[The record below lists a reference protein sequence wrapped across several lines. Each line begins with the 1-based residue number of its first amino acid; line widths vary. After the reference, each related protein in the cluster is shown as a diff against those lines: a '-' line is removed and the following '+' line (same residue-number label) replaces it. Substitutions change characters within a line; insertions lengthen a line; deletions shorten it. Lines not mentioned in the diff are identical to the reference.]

1 MRRFSEN
8 APIPSK
14 LDFWGLWD
22 LATQLKILSHS
33 KILPELGDIV
43 VGSLKLS
50 DFRKSPV
57 VGYYKSFGKVV
68 SKLSQNCLKISQNPR
83 FGGSFQLPRALSPS
97 SGNIF

>member
-50 DFRKSPV
+50 DFRKSP
-57 VGYYKSFGKVV
+57 YKSFGKIV
-68 SKLSQNCLKISQNPR
+68 SK
-83 FGGSFQLPRALSPS
+83 FGEIHDFEVVFNYQELYLRVMGP
-97 SGNIF
+97 I